1 MADKVFS
8 EIRPKGI
15 NSSLKLIISV
25 KATELRDYFGEKIA
39 IYFAFLAYYSKFLI
53 PMALIGI
60 PIFIVQYL
68 ASHGSGFY
76 KYTNLVFSFVHI
88 AWMIVLFE
96 FWTRKEAY
104 YSVLWGQMD
113 FEETEEVRPA
123 FDGVA
128 CRDPTTDDKELYFSK
143 KKRCIRVSLAAFIS
157 TFIVVTVLLIIAGL
171 LVLRK
176 NLIDKWGDTSYAFL
190 ATTIPSILNAIQ
202 IIVFNA
208 IYSSLAYH
216 LTNYENHKTQTS
228 YE

>member
-1 MADKVFS
+1 
-8 EIRPKGI
+8 
-15 NSSLKLIISV
+15 
-25 KATELRDYFGEKIA
+25 
-39 IYFAFLAYYSKFLI
+39 
-53 PMALIGI
+53 
-60 PIFIVQYL
+60 
-68 ASHGSGFY
+68 
-76 KYTNLVFSFVHI
+76 
-88 AWMIVLFE
+88 MIVLYE

-123 FDGVA
+123 FDGVP
-128 CRDPTTDDKELYFSK
+128 CRDVCTDEKELYFSK
-143 KKRCIRVSLAAFIS
+143 KKRCIRVTLAAFIS
-157 TFIVVTVLLIIAGL
+157 TFIVVTVLLIISGL

-228 YE
+228 YEQSLIIKTFAF